1 MRTFLGILVGLIAA
15 LVVQACSDI
24 VGNLLYPTGV
34 TDMFNRAQVTEAF
47 ANRPV
52 GALLITVAGYFLAAL
67 IGGWLARRIS
77 AQGWTVWV
85 PAGLMVL
92 MAIIIV
98 FAYPL
103 PAWTWFA
110 SLAAPL
116 IGGLIARHLGPDPV
130 AAAPAAEETPVDADL

>member
-1 MRTFLGILVGLIAA
+1 MRTFLGILVGLVVA
-15 LVVQACSDI
+15 LAVQACSDF
-24 VGNLLYPTGV
+24 VGNALYPTGIR
-34 TDMFNRAQVTEAF
+34 DMFNREQVTEAF
-47 ANRPV
+47 ANRPL
-52 GALLITVAGYFLAAL
+52 GALLINVAGYFLAAL

-85 PAGLMVL
+85 PAGLMAL
-92 MAIIIV
+92 MALIIV

-116 IGGLIARHLGPDPV
+116 VGGLIARHLGADP
-130 AAAPAAEETPVDADL
+130 AAPAAAEETSSDADI